1 MNKQSLIAIATIIYL
16 FSSCSA
22 GKVID
27 INSDENFHINNY
39 ESFDFYQTDL
49 EIDQMPEFEKR
60 VDWIKEAIG
69 EEFRDL
75 GLKRDTVTPELL
87 VNIGIVLEEKIQT
100 RETDLRSD
108 PPTYIGQRRYHWEVQ
123 EVEVGRYN
131 EGTFTLDL
139 VDAKTENLM
148 WKGVAE
154 GIVSDNENRAYK
166 NIKEGTKKLL
176 SDLDH

>member
-1 MNKQSLIAIATIIYL
+1 MNKQSLFAIATLIYL

-27 INSDENFHINNY
+27 TTSDENFNINNY

-49 EIDQMPEFEKR
+49 EIDEMPEFEKR
-60 VDWIKEAIG
+60 VDWIKEAIAEKFG
-69 EEFRDL
+69 EL
-75 GLKRDTVTPELL
+75 GLKRDTVSPELL
-87 VNIGIVLEEKIQT
+87 VNIGIVLEEKVQT

-108 PPTYIGQRRYHWEVQ
+108 PPTYVGQRNYHWEVQ

-139 VDAKTENLM
+139 VDAKSENLM
-148 WKGVAE
+148 WQGIAE
-154 GIVSDNENRAYK
+154 GVITKNDDRAYK
-166 NIKEGTKKLL
+166 DLKQGTKKLL
-176 SDLDH
+176 SDLDQ